1 MGEGKLSWW
10 KNEFYSQFG
19 EDAVLFGYF
28 RSREYSRNRRVDSVG
43 SGFFVDVGAHHPFM
57 ISNTWYFYQ
66 RGWRGIN
73 IEPTPGAK
81 EEFDKHRPEDIN
93 LSCAI
98 SRKNGTSKL
107 VSYGRDVKNTLELS
121 EIDHSRSSKIIKIKT
136 RTLASVLDEYLPKGT
151 QIDLLSIDV
160 EGHDIVAIESNNWDK
175 YRPEIVVVEDHVNS
189 VEALLD
195 GDVFKTMLSFG
206 YALHA
211 WVRPSLI
218 FRRRVL

>member
-1 MGEGKLSWW
+1 MTWW

-19 EDAVLFGYF
+19 EDAVLCGYF
-28 RSREYSRNRRVDSVG
+28 KSREYSRSRRIDSVG

-66 RGWRGIN
+66 HGWRGIN

-93 LSCAI
+93 LNCAV

-107 VSYGRDVKNTLELS
+107 VSYGRDVKNTLEIS
-121 EIDHSRSSKIIKIKT
+121 EIDHSRSPKVIKIKT
-136 RTLASVLDEYLPKGT
+136 RTLASVLDEYLPKET
-151 QIDLLSIDV
+151 QIDFLSVDV
-160 EGHDIVAIESNNWDK
+160 EGHDLVAIKSNNWDR
-175 YRPEIVVVEDHVNS
+175 YRPEIVVVEERANS
-189 VEALLD
+189 IEALLD
-195 GDVFKTMLSFG
+195 GEVFKTMLAFG
-206 YALHA
+206 YVLHA